1 LYLNCVESSSSLHFL
16 LLPHWHLPELPLDP
30 HRSLTP
36 SSVDRF
42 EVSNSHDNIHTPYYL
57 HSSDHPGLVL
67 VADSLDGS
75 NYGVWIIAMTTSLK
89 AKNKLEFVDGSIVKP
104 QDDDPYF
111 KIWCRCNSMIKSW
124 LLNSV
129 AKSIYTSILYFKNAS
144 EIWTDLHSRFH
155 KSNLPRLYK
164 LRHQLHSFR
173 QGNLSLASYH
183 TKTQSLWEELSNI
196 QATNRSVEELLAE
209 RETNRIIDFL
219 MGLNDNYETIRNIIL
234 TKKHLPSFS
243 EIYNLLDQE
252 DSQKEANNVSSL
264 DVSTAAAFQVTQA
277 SDQHSGKTSFSGGQ
291 STGYPRKDCPFCT
304 FCHRPGHV
312 IDKCYKKHGYPNS
325 MKPNQKSERSF
336 SSVSA
341 NAAITDTI
349 QNDEASTELSAS
361 QIQQLVSFLSTKLQ
375 PPSSHLGPEVHSV
388 SASIPS
394 LSSTCPISGTFHP
407 SITCSFTGIDRPYVC
422 SSNTS
427 LVPLNAWVIDSGATN
442 HICHQKSS
450 FLSFKPLPD
459 TTVTLPNGVLVSIV
473 GIGNI
478 EMGRDLLLS
487 DVLYIPQF
495 KFNLLSVSCLTK
507 SFHYLV
513 WFDEFSCGIQEPTR
527 GHRLS

>member
-1 LYLNCVESSSSLHFL
+1 MLIDWKLSEERSTTVEDVCEPGGIPAKRRLVSAVEKEQEYGDTYRRSSPDLPEYGSQSSPTARGLPSGSNPPRDGQGAPDRDVKWDVHSSSSLHFL

-325 MKPNQKSERSF
+325 MKPNQKSES
-336 SSVSA
+336 
-341 NAAITDTI
+341 D
-349 QNDEASTELSAS
+349 L
-361 QIQQLVSFLSTKLQ
+361 QLVD
-375 PPSSHLGPEVHSV
+375 P
-388 SASIPS
+388 
-394 LSSTCPISGTFHP
+394 
-407 SITCSFTGIDRPYVC
+407 FT
-422 SSNTS
+422 
-427 LVPLNAWVIDSGATN
+427 
-442 HICHQKSS
+442 
-450 FLSFKPLPD
+450 KPLYPAPFSR
-459 TTVTLPNGVLVSIV
+459 LFGKMGLR
-473 GIGNI
+473 NI
-478 EMGRDLLLS
+478 F
-487 DVLYIPQF
+487 VPF
-495 KFNLLSVSCLTK
+495 
-507 SFHYLV
+507 
-513 WFDEFSCGIQEPTR
+513 
-527 GHRLS
+527 